1 MRMQLTSILM
11 RYLGTVA
18 LLLFLSACASNSNK
32 QTSDTTQNTP
42 VKTPQS
48 QSNHHFVNNE
58 FAGILFKAKPVSD
71 KQARADKDD
80 LWQRLRDGFDL
91 PQLDNDRVAYYE
103 RSFSRNPKHFY
114 VMLARA
120 KWFLP
125 YILTEVEKR
134 GYPSEL
140 ALLPA
145 VESGY
150 ITHAKSKSKASG
162 LWQFIPSTGRL
173 YGLNENW
180 WYDGR
185 RDPVRSTQAALD
197 FLGELEHRFDGD
209 WFLAI
214 AGYNAGGGNIEK
226 AIRKNK
232 KKNRSIHFN
241 DLPLRRETRNYVPK
255 LIAFR
260 NIFLNPERYGLTLPE
275 LGNAQQFSSLD
286 AGSQIDLNLLAQ
298 KAGIDANTL
307 RFLNSAYR
315 RNVTPPDG
323 PHIIYL
329 PVSGYKTARATLT
342 SLAQTDRLRWAHY
355 RVRSG
360 DVLDRIAKQHGV
372 SVASIQQ
379 SNKLK
384 SNLIHPG
391 DILLIPVFGSKNAS
405 KGGGRSSSQNVRRSA
420 PIVKRASPRPF
431 SGKLTHHVQKGDTLW
446 GIARRYGVKVAQI
459 SQWNQISQ
467 SITLRLGQKLTI
479 YTSS

>member
-1 MRMQLTSILM
+1 MRMQLTSSLI
-11 RYLGTVA
+11 RNLGTIA
-18 LLLFLSACASNSNK
+18 LLLFLSACATNSNK
-32 QTSDTTQNTP
+32 QAPETPEKVKAKAFRTQDNNN
-42 VKTPQS
+42 
-48 QSNHHFVNNE
+48 SNSNAVNSE
-58 FAGILFKAKPVSD
+58 FSGILFRAETALK
-71 KQARADKDD
+71 KQRKTSKDD

-91 PQLDNDRVAYYE
+91 PELDNERVAYYE
-103 RSFSRNPKHFY
+103 QRFTRNPKQFY
-114 VMLARA
+114 TMLGRA

-125 YILTEVEKR
+125 YILSEVEKR

-232 KKNRSIHFN
+232 KKNRSTHFN
-241 DLPLRRETRNYVPK
+241 DLPLRRETGNYVPK

-260 NIFLNPERYGLTLPE
+260 NIFLNPKRYGLTLPA
-275 LGNAQQFSSLD
+275 LGNAQQFASLD

-298 KAGIDANTL
+298 KTGIDANAL

-315 RNVTPPDG
+315 RNVTPPSG

-329 PVSGYKTARATLT
+329 PVNGYKKARTTLT
-342 SLAQTDRLRWAHY
+342 SLSQTDRLRWAHY
-355 RVRSG
+355 RVKFG
-360 DVLDRIAKQHGV
+360 DVLSRIAKQHGV
-372 SVASIQQ
+372 SVAAIQQ

-391 DILLIPVFGSKNAS
+391 DILLIPIFSNNS
-405 KGGGRSSSQNVRRSA
+405 GGRNAGGTTSVAKQA
-420 PIVKRASPRPF
+420 PPRPS

-446 GIARRYGVKVAQI
+446 GIAQRYGVKVAQI
-459 SQWNQISQ
+459 SQWNQISR
-467 SITLRLGQKLTI
+467 SITLKLGQKLTI
-479 YTSS
+479 YTPS

>member
-1 MRMQLTSILM
+1 MRMQFTSALM
-11 RYLGTVA
+11 RNLGTLA
-18 LLLFLSACASNSNK
+18 LLSLLSACASTANK
-32 QTSDTTQNTP
+32 QTPDAPEDKAPRT
-42 VKTPQS
+42 
-48 QSNHHFVNNE
+48 QSNHSYVNSE
-58 FAGILFKAKPVSD
+58 FAGILFRNDTASE
-71 KQARADKDD
+71 KQTGPSKDD

-91 PQLDNDRVAYYE
+91 PKLDNDRVAYYE
-103 RSFSRNPKHFY
+103 RRFTRNPEHFY
-114 VMLARA
+114 TMLGRA

-145 VESGY
+145 VESGF
-150 ITHAKSKSKASG
+150 ITHAKSSSKASG

-197 FLGELEHRFDGD
+197 FLGELEQRFDGD

-226 AIRKNK
+226 AIRQNK
-232 KKNRSIHFN
+232 KKHRSTHFN
-241 DLPLRRETRNYVPK
+241 DLPLRRETSNYVPK

-260 NIFLNPERYGLTLPE
+260 NIFLNPQRYGLTLPA
-275 LGNAQQFSSLD
+275 LSNAQQFASLD

-298 KAGIDANTL
+298 KAGLDAATL

-315 RNVTPPDG
+315 RNVTPPGG
-323 PHIIYL
+323 PHILYL
-329 PVSGYKTARATLT
+329 PVGGYKRASSTLA
-342 SLAQTDRLRWAHY
+342 SLSQTDRLHWAHY
-355 RVRSG
+355 RVKSG
-360 DVLDRIAKQHGV
+360 DVLGRIAKQHGV
-372 SVASIQQ
+372 SVAAIQQ

-384 SNLIHPG
+384 SNLIRPG
-391 DILLIPVFGSKNAS
+391 DILLIPVI
-405 KGGGRSSSQNVRRSA
+405 GGRSSGKSTSTAKQTV
-420 PIVKRASPRPF
+420 PRASG
-431 SGKLTHHVQKGDTLW
+431 GKLTHHVQKGDTLW
-446 GIARRYGVKVAQI
+446 GIAQRYGVKVAQI

-467 SITLRLGQKLTI
+467 SITLKLGQKLTI

>member
-1 MRMQLTSILM
+1 MQLTVCFI
-11 RYLGTVA
+11 RNVGIVA
-18 LLLFLSACASNSNK
+18 LLLILGACAPSSNK
-32 QTSDTTQNTP
+32 QTPDALEKP
-42 VKTPQS
+42 PEKVARA
-48 QSNHHFVNNE
+48 QSNSYFVNSE
-58 FAGILFKAKPVSD
+58 FAGLLFRGETATEKQTKAN
-71 KQARADKDD
+71 KDD
-80 LWQRLRDGFDL
+80 LWQRLRNGFDL
-91 PQLDNDRVAYYE
+91 PELDNDRVAYYE
-103 RSFSRNPKHFY
+103 QSFTRNPQHFY
-114 VMLARA
+114 TMLGRA

-125 YILTEVEKR
+125 YILSEVEKR

-150 ITHAKSKSKASG
+150 ITHAKSRSKASG

-232 KKNRSIHFN
+232 KKNRSTHFN
-241 DLPLRRETRNYVPK
+241 DLPLRRETSNYVPK

-260 NIFLNPERYGLTLPE
+260 NIFLNPGRYGLTLPA

-298 KAGIDANTL
+298 KAGLDINTL
-307 RFLNSAYR
+307 RFLNSAYL
-315 RNVTPPDG
+315 RNVTPPYG

-329 PVSGYKTARATLT
+329 PVSGYKRATNTLA
-342 SLAQTDRLRWAHY
+342 SLSQTDRLHWAHY
-355 RVRSG
+355 RVKFG
-360 DVLDRIAKQHGV
+360 DVLGRIATQHGV
-372 SVASIQQ
+372 SVAAIKQ

-391 DILLIPVFGSKNAS
+391 DILLIPVIGNQRRNQSTAS
-405 KGGGRSSSQNVRRSA
+405 TTPGAKQ
-420 PIVKRASPRPF
+420 ASPRP
-431 SGKLTHHVQKGDTLW
+431 SSSKLTYHVQKGDTLW
-446 GIARRYGVKVAQI
+446 GIAQRYGVKVAQI

-467 SITLRLGQKLTI
+467 SITLKLGQKLTI